1 MKDNQI
7 KVPIGKKLLFFS
19 ERAAENKDKESLKA
33 IDDIAHELLMTF
45 DVITSDNIEFLDVR
59 EYAGMMLEAL
69 DKGTPVEEVRN
80 SSYGKDLARLKEL

>member
-1 MKDNQI
+1 M
-7 KVPIGKKLLFFS
+7 

-59 EYAGMMLEAL
+59 EYSSMMLKAL
-69 DKGTPVEEVRN
+69 KKGRSIEVRN
-80 SSYGKDLARLKEL
+80 SSYGKDLARLKEP